1 METLPYLDK
10 ISFNFINK
18 RPRINQTAVKSWLS
32 KILTDN
38 NYSLLSISY
47 NFCNDAVLLEINQE
61 YLSHDYL
68 TDIITFDLSDI
79 ENSIEGDIYISIDRI
94 KDNSK
99 SLKVEYEVEL
109 LRVMAHGLLHL
120 MGHDDKTKK
129 DKEQMRIKEDGCLAM
144 YKNHV
149 PRETEG

>member
-18 RPRINQTAVKSWLS
+18 RPRINQSAVKSWLS

-38 NYSLLSISY
+38 KYSLLSISY
-47 NFCNDAVLLEINQE
+47 NFCSDAILLEINQE

-94 KDNSK
+94 KDNAK
-99 SLKVEYEVEL
+99 TLQVEYEVEL

-120 MGHDDKTKK
+120 MGQDDKTKK
-129 DKEQMRIKEDGCLAM
+129 DKEQMRIKEDSYLAM